1 MRSRRWRNLL
11 CCPQLTLGNST
22 SEPKKPVAG
31 AQRQTT
37 FSGAT
42 ADADVYSQ
50 RAGKCLLPA
59 ATECAN
65 ISRALTNTRRNH
77 TQYANAQSTST

>member
-50 RAGKCLLPA
+50 RAEWSPL
-59 ATECAN
+59 TAN
-65 ISRALTNTRRNH
+65 EKLMPMPK
-77 TQYANAQSTST
+77 